1 MSVSV
6 YRPSFILFFLSLS
19 MLLGGCSEES
29 TTTEKADMSVQSYQL
44 DLENQSAFIDQLA
57 GDYLDSSEKLSQ
69 QFLISNK
76 AGDAHGFIRYRNES
90 WTPEY
95 MGRKAFY
102 QQMQHLN
109 KAYIYRHQLND
120 LFDSFMDLQKLS
132 LHLKHSL
139 QNDDP
144 LLAKQVMNKLEKDQE
159 ISISYLSDFRPVTE

>member
-1 MSVSV
+1 MLVSIC
-6 YRPSFILFFLSLS
+6 RPLFVFLFLSLS

-29 TTTEKADMSVQSYQL
+29 TTTEKTGVSVPSYQL
-44 DLENQSAFIDQLA
+44 SPENQSAFIDRLA
-57 GDYLDSSEKLSQ
+57 GDYLDSSEKLGQ
-69 QFLISNK
+69 QFLIFSK
-76 AGDAHGFIRYRNES
+76 AGDAHGFIQYRNES

-95 MGRKAFY
+95 MSRKAFY

-139 QNDDP
+139 RNDDP
-144 LLAKQVMNKLEKDQE
+144 LLAEQVMNKLEKDQE
-159 ISISYLSDFRPVTE
+159 ISISYLSDFRPVNQ